1 MGPFRTAERPVI
13 PNEEPSPTAGTTFP
27 FVPLAVG
34 VLVLH
39 AILAVTY
46 PLSVLRSVLAIGAFF
61 GMGYCVLA
69 LIVGGRVRMSAAEI
83 LAFTVGLTIL
93 VTSLSAL
100 AVSIIGIPITE
111 FAVVILGLPIGF
123 LTLLI
128 RRAPAHPWRV
138 SVDFLRR
145 YLDFSDYSLT
155 EKRIA
160 ALLFAGILGALVAW
174 VGLSAVQYPSPRLS
188 MGIGITGVDSRA
200 DSVPTLFVRG
210 TAQTI
215 VVYVLG
221 NVTPAWPANGPGSFS
236 LRIRMVPAN
245 ATGTEPFHSV
255 PAASPLPLDA
265 FAQYNETIVVEP
277 NSQWT
282 KSFSIIIPLSVTPCP
297 KPPTGPTQP
306 CYVLRFELLGL
317 AGNGILRSLA
327 PIVVT

>member
-1 MGPFRTAERPVI
+1 MGLFRSPERPVI
-13 PNEEPSPTAGTTFP
+13 PDEEPSPTAGTTFP

-46 PLSVLRSVLAIGAFF
+46 PRTVLRSILAIGAFF

-123 LTLLI
+123 LTLLV
-128 RRAPAHPWRV
+128 RRAPGHPWRT
-138 SVDFLRR
+138 SMDFFRR
-145 YLDFSDYSLT
+145 WLDFSDYSLT
-155 EKRIA
+155 EKRIV
-160 ALLFAGILGALVAW
+160 ALLFAGIIGALAAW
-174 VGLSAVQYPSPRLS
+174 VGLSAVQYPLPRLS
-188 MGIGITGVDSRA
+188 MGIAITGADGRA
-200 DSVPTLFVRG
+200 DSVPTNFTRG

-215 VVYVLG
+215 AVYVLG
-221 NVTPAWPANGPGSFS
+221 NETPAWPSQGSGSFV
-236 LRIRMVPAN
+236 LRIRLVLAN
-245 ATGTEPFHSV
+245 ATGTEPFHMV
-255 PAASPLPLDA
+255 PSTSPLQLDA
-265 FAQYNETIVVEP
+265 FGQYNETITVEP
-277 NSQWT
+277 RATWT
-282 KSFSIIIPLSVTPCP
+282 RSFSINIAPSVTPCP
-297 KPPTGPTQP
+297 KPGTGPTEP

-317 AGNGILRSLA
+317 AGNVSIRSLA
-327 PIVVT
+327 SIVVT

>member
-1 MGPFRTAERPVI
+1 MGLFRSLERPVI
-13 PNEEPSPTAGTTFP
+13 PDEEPSPTAGTTFP

-111 FAVVILGLPIGF
+111 FAIVILGLPIGF

-128 RRAPAHPWRV
+128 RRAPAYPWRV

-188 MGIGITGVDSRA
+188 MGIGITGVDGRT

-215 VVYVLG
+215 VVSVLG
-221 NVTPAWPANGPGSFS
+221 NVTPAWPANGVGSFS
-236 LRIRMVPAN
+236 LRVRRAPAN

-265 FAQYNETIVVEP
+265 FAQYNETIMVEP
-277 NSQWT
+277 NGQWM
-282 KSFSIIIPLSVTPCP
+282 KSFSISVPPSVTPCP

-306 CYVLRFELLGL
+306 CYVFRFELLGL